1 MAETAPRP
9 LARRAARLGAVQAL
23 YQMDVAG
30 TDLADVLAECAAGGP
45 VRGLEDLSGKADFEY
60 FQDIVRGVVR
70 EQRNLDPRIDACLAE
85 GWQLARLDVTLRAIL
100 RAAAYELVHRRDV
113 PVRVIINEHVDLA
126 HAFFGDDEP
135 RFVNGVL
142 DRLARE
148 VRAEEFAA

>member
-45 VRGLEDLSGKADFEY
+45 VRGLEDLSGTF
-60 FQDIVRGVVR
+60 VVR